1 MFEKIK
7 FRHPIPSIDFT
18 LSLFS
23 GKFSKVRCYGS
34 YLFNAKSVK
43 VLMANGLGIQVSKGW
58 QRGCWDRF
66 WPFLLCGKA
75 ISDKMRSKYLPC
87 SCIHYFFSFGKE
99 LKTDW
104 RSIVIVGD
112 NCVLSLKKTQFKIC
126 VCKIVHWC
134 QRYYIKFLK

>member
-23 GKFSKVRCYGS
+23 GKISKVRCYGS

-58 QRGCWDRF
+58 QRGC
-66 WPFLLCGKA
+66 
-75 ISDKMRSKYLPC
+75 
-87 SCIHYFFSFGKE
+87 
-99 LKTDW
+99 
-104 RSIVIVGD
+104 
-112 NCVLSLKKTQFKIC
+112 
-126 VCKIVHWC
+126 
-134 QRYYIKFLK
+134 